1 MSNTTTNLSRTH
13 SSTRVTPQPGG
24 DVLVERLQSNG
35 RWLLRRYRKD
45 SAGYIAEV
53 RPNGSCFPVGLGLR
67 ASLSPLLVDG
77 DLIDTIATEL
87 VREPCQA
94 WSAT

>member
-1 MSNTTTNLSRTH
+1 MTTTTNRARTNTT
-13 SSTRVTPQPGG
+13 TRVTPQPGG
-24 DVLVERLQSNG
+24 DVLVERLQPSG

-45 SAGYIAEV
+45 GAGFINEV
-53 RPNGSCFPVGLGLR
+53 RPNGSCFPVGLGLK

-87 VREPCQA
+87 AREPGYSR
-94 WSAT
+94 SAA

>member
-1 MSNTTTNLSRTH
+1 MSTTTNLPRTRTT
-13 SSTRVTPQPGG
+13 TRVTPQPGG
-24 DVLVERLQSNG
+24 DVIVERLQSNG

-45 SAGYIAEV
+45 GAGYIAEV

-87 VREPCQA
+87 VREPNPGRNA
-94 WSAT
+94 A

>member
-1 MSNTTTNLSRTH
+1 MSQTTNLSRPR

-24 DVLVERLQSNG
+24 DVVVERLQPNG

-45 SAGYIAEV
+45 GAGYIAEV

-77 DLIDTIATEL
+77 DLLDTIATEL
-87 VREPCQA
+87 VREPGQGRNVA
-94 WSAT
+94 

>member
-1 MSNTTTNLSRTH
+1 MSTMTNHSRPGIN
-13 SSTRVTPQPGG
+13 TRVTPQPGG
-24 DVLVERLQSNG
+24 DVIVERLQPNG

-45 SAGYIAEV
+45 GAGYIAEV

-77 DLIDTIATEL
+77 DLLDTIATEL
-87 VREPCQA
+87 VREPGLCR
-94 WSAT
+94 SAA